1 MDVTEPAAYLR
12 LPVLTD
18 LRLGSLGKGRTAY
31 RFGKHLKFTVSDV
44 RGLGGRAAGNG
55 VAAISAL
62 RGAVN

>member
-1 MDVTEPAAYLR
+1 MGVTEPAAYLR

-44 RGLGGRAAGNG
+44 RAW
-55 VAAISAL
+55 VAEQRETA
-62 RGAVN
+62 